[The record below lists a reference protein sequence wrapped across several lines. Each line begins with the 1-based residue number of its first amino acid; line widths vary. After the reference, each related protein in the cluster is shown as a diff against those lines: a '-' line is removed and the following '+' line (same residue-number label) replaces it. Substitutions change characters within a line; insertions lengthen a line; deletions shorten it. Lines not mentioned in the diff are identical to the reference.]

1 MLSNLGKVI
10 NQLYHNK
17 AGLSLVAWQWDAVVG
32 DDYSRFNSY
41 IEYELRYEKS
51 CFLHKLRSRSLPLF
65 SLDRQ
70 SNPSTSKFR
79 NFRPL
84 WLYI

>member
-10 NQLYHNK
+10 NQLYHNET
-17 AGLSLVAWQWDAVVG
+17 GLSLVAWQWDAVVG

-51 CFLHKLRSRSLPLF
+51 CFLHMRKQSLGSAAQPIIAF
-65 SLDRQ
+65 VFAR
-70 SNPSTSKFR
+70 
-79 NFRPL
+79 
-84 WLYI
+84 